1 MYATSPFGLL
11 LLLPVALWLE
21 GGRAS
26 AYVAA
31 LFDGNGDGGGGGEG
45 GEGDG
50 AAAAAA
56 RGPLGALVGSIGLAS
71 MGAAL
76 AFLMLLFELRV
87 VQLASSL
94 TLSVAGVLKELLTV
108 AASVALLGESL
119 TSSRAAGLLLCL
131 GGILAY
137 QRLKAR
143 EVRTAAA
150 AAPSGR
156 SGLHGLHGLR
166 LGGLHAKEPRS
177 PLSQCGSP
185 SP

>member
-1 MYATSPFGLL
+1 M
-11 LLLPVALWLE
+11 
-21 GGRAS
+21 GGDA
-26 AYVAA
+26 
-31 LFDGNGDGGGGGEG
+31 DGGEG
-45 GEGDG
+45 GAGLS
-50 AAAAAA
+50 A
-56 RGPLGALVGSIGLAS
+56 RGPLGALVASVGLAS

-108 AASVALLGESL
+108 AASVLLLGETL
-119 TSSRAAGLLLCL
+119 TLSKGTGLLLCL

-143 EVRTAAA
+143 EMRAA
-150 AAPSGR
+150 AAPHGAHAR
-156 SGLHGLHGLR
+156 GLHGLR
-166 LGGLHAKEPRS
+166 LGGPHAKEPRS
-177 PLSQCGSP
+177 PLSQCSSP